1 MVKKEDK
8 AASKIVLSK
17 YEDHNTKKSDCK
29 GKGGVARKPKAA
41 DNKNISGRRA
51 SSAERLEPKP
61 SPKPPPPSPA
71 GAFQQSLLP
80 L

>member
-1 MVKKEDK
+1 MHCHSRDLLHVKTSCPILAHKNMVKKEDK

-41 DNKNISGRRA
+41 DNKNISGQRA
-51 SSAERLEPKP
+51 SSAE
-61 SPKPPPPSPA
+61 
-71 GAFQQSLLP
+71 
-80 L
+80 